1 MSLPR
6 ASLTR
11 DAEFSAFVRTGRADL
26 LRSAYLLTAGDAHL
40 AEDLVQVALVRLYLA
55 WPRVRADTG
64 PGGYARR
71 ILVNAFLDERRRP
84 FRRRE
89 HSTAE
94 PPERPDPAPGAD
106 ADPPAA
112 GDAVRAALRELPP
125 RMRAVVVLRH
135 WLDLGV
141 DETAALLG
149 CSTGTVKSQNARG
162 TARLRELLDAPVSAA
177 AASFVDP
184 YLH

>member
-1 MSLPR
+1 MSRP
-6 ASLTR
+6 SH
-11 DAEFSAFVRTGRADL
+11 DAAFSTFVREHRVDL
-26 LRSAYLLTAGDAHL
+26 LRSACLLTAGDRHA
-40 AEDLVQVALVRLYLA
+40 AEDLVQIALARLYVV
-55 WPRVRADTG
+55 WSRVARPDQLL
-64 PGGYARR
+64 PYARR
-71 ILVNAFLDERRRP
+71 IVVNAYLDETRRP
-84 FRRRE
+84 RWRRE
-89 HSTAE
+89 RSVAE
-94 PPERPDPAPGAD
+94 PSEVAD
-106 ADPPAA
+106 QRYAVDGGPADP
-112 GDAVRAALRELPP
+112 GDGDRIRAALRALPP